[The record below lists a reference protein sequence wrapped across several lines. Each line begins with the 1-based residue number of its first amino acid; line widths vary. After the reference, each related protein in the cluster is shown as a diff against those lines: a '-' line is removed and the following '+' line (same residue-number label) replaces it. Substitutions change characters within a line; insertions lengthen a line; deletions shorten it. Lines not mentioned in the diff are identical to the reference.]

1 MNLKIYIYVFTLF
14 FSLSVFSQISTD
26 RPDQTEG
33 TYVLNKGFAQIE
45 SGWTFDSDLGS
56 LNTLLRIGS
65 FKGVE
70 LRLNTNL
77 ISVRSFD
84 EIDNPP
90 GTKLSNLEIGAK
102 FNLLNKISSSTKVS
116 LLTHLSLGVGDYNN
130 EGILSRLLFSH
141 DLSKSVQV
149 AYNLGY
155 NKYFENNSESSS
167 HGIFVY
173 SLVLSKSFGPVGTF
187 IEIFGEN
194 GSNQTQSNWDLGL
207 TYLIKDNLQADISYG
222 KGINNQLS
230 YLSVGAAWNFSLK
243 SSK

>member
-1 MNLKIYIYVFTLF
+1 VKLKFCLSTITLILSFTI
-14 FSLSVFSQISTD
+14 FSQISTD

-33 TYVLNKGFAQIE
+33 TFVLDKGIAQIE
-45 SGWTFDSDLGS
+45 SGWTFDSDSGS
-56 LNTLLRIGS
+56 LNTLLRLGS

-84 EIDNPP
+84 LIDNPP

-141 DLSKSVQV
+141 DLSESVQV

-167 HGIFVY
+167 RGIFVY
-173 SLVLSKSFGPVGTF
+173 SLVLSKGFGPVGTF

>member
-1 MNLKIYIYVFTLF
+1 MKLKFCLSTITLILSFTI
-14 FSLSVFSQISTD
+14 FSQISTD

-33 TYVLNKGFAQIE
+33 TFVLDKGIAQIE
-45 SGWTFDSDLGS
+45 SGWTFDSDSGS
-56 LNTLLRIGS
+56 LNTLLRLGS

-77 ISVRSFD
+77 ISARSFD
-84 EIDNPP
+84 LIDNPP

-130 EGILSRLLFSH
+130 EGILIRLLFSH
-141 DLSKSVQV
+141 DLSESVQV

-167 HGIFVY
+167 HGIFIY